1 MNYQSKTPNGDVIT
15 FTDDEIIT
23 QNHFVW
29 HLKSGEAVFPPRNH
43 FVESVGKEM
52 FAQMDD
58 WGTYPSENAMSA
70 LREVIGHIFDT
81 VEGDVEAKA
90 YICPLDCG
98 VGKTTAMKFSL
109 KHLVKWGY
117 DAGSLLLFHK
127 IDEAEATYAD
137 FVEMFGAEQVGLLT
151 SERSTENYADKN
163 ILIITQQRFCSK
175 MVSEKNT
182 ATPHYKDIDLFK
194 LNNKPREL
202 RFWDERLNP
211 AVSYTLDTL
220 QLTQVA
226 GACKEPSVGSALFDY
241 AHFLK
246 SRIASQTGAVSIDFK
261 DFGLTSLDFN
271 DSLDPNAKEAFL
283 AFQGQTA
290 SALSTNQE
298 GREAGF
304 KHTKEVLMTYKVE
317 VPADAGVFPLLVLD
331 ASFRVNKVAYEKMAK
346 QLPVELD
353 NIIGGG
359 YRKTYKKMSIK
370 HWDIGTG
377 KDSWDVRKGVQKR
390 NKLLQGI
397 EQAVCSSKG
406 KTLIICGLKELPLIR
421 DNLTVSCDVP
431 EPAYL
436 TWGRHTATNAYKDID
451 NVIITHLFNKPS
463 YHYIAEV
470 RAYLGLPAETPVDGE
485 EVKNYSRGDVW
496 DCLYQA
502 SLRGTARQLDGD
514 ACKAMNLWVFA
525 SSKTPNVLL
534 KDAWDALFPDAP
546 VQKVSFDFDATAF
559 TGPAGKCL
567 AMAKEF
573 VAGDEPEVVIDDD
586 FLGSAGLTK
595 EQLRMLRK
603 RNNDLM
609 AELATVGAIF
619 ETRGKARGQR
629 VYLVRQEGLSPIPE

>member
-1 MNYQSKTPNGDVIT
+1 MNYQSKNPAGEVIT
-15 FTDDEIIT
+15 FTREDIKT
-23 QNHFVW
+23 QNDFVW
-29 HLKSGEAVFPPRNH
+29 HLNNGEAVFPPRNY
-43 FVESVGKEM
+43 FVDSVSKEM
-52 FAQMDD
+52 FAVMDD

-81 VEGDVEAKA
+81 VEGRVEAKA

-137 FVEMFGAEQVGLLT
+137 FVEMFGADQVGLLT
-151 SERSTENYADKN
+151 SERSTENYTDKN

-175 MVSEKNT
+175 MVSDKNLG
-182 ATPHYKDIDLFK
+182 TPHYNNIDLFK
-194 LNNKPREL
+194 LNGTPRAL

-226 GACKEPSVGSALFDY
+226 GACKDGSVGSALFDY
-241 AHFLK
+241 AVFLK
-246 SRIASQTGAVSIDFK
+246 SRIASQSGAVSIDFK
-261 DFGLTSLDFN
+261 DFGLTSLDLN

-283 AFQGQTA
+283 AFQGQTS

-331 ASFRVNKVAYEKMAK
+331 ASFRVNQVAYEKMAQ

-359 YRKTYKKMSIK
+359 YRKTYKKMTINW
-370 HWDIGTG
+370 WDIGTG

-397 EQAVCSSKG
+397 GQAVCSTKG
-406 KTLIICGLKELPLIR
+406 RTLIICGLKELPLIR
-421 DNLTVSCDVP
+421 DNLVVPCDVP
-431 EPAYL
+431 QPAFL
-436 TWGRHTATNAYKDID
+436 TWGRHTATNEYKDID
-451 NVIITHLFNKPS
+451 NVVITHLFNKPS

-514 ACKAMNLWVFA
+514 ACKEMSLWVFA

-534 KDAWDALFPDAP
+534 KDAWEALFPDAT

-559 TGPAGKCL
+559 TGTAGKCL
-567 AMAKEF
+567 AMVKEF
-573 VAGDEPEVVIDDD
+573 VAGNDHEVIIDDAY
-586 FLGSAGLTK
+586 LESAGLTK
-595 EQLRMLRK
+595 DKLKDLRRK
-603 RNNDLM
+603 NKDLM

-619 ETRGKARGQR
+619 ETRGKARGQK
-629 VYLVRQEGLSPIPE
+629 VYLVRQEGFTVVS